1 MPFPLLAQA
10 FSLFHFSPSPEEEEG
25 KGGIFIFPPH
35 YIQYVRF
42 HPPQIPKNW
51 WHTFNIFSVNEM
63 KWNLELENFMPFWT
77 SNFWKWGL
85 SKCQSVIL
93 FRRAAPF
100 LCVTNKL
107 FHSSRGCWVLA
118 LSPATLDYFHFIDSL
133 LNFSFLINNLDLQ
146 WASLWFETPWSV
158 FVIWSTVW
166 ATRMANHFWFR
177 PLNWPNLHSRSRQMF
192 FSLSYCDLWSYH
204 GVLHYNFT
212 IFNFGCNPF

>member
-107 FHSSRGCWVLA
+107 FHSSRGCWVL
-118 LSPATLDYFHFIDSL
+118 
-133 LNFSFLINNLDLQ
+133 
-146 WASLWFETPWSV
+146 
-158 FVIWSTVW
+158 
-166 ATRMANHFWFR
+166 
-177 PLNWPNLHSRSRQMF
+177 
-192 FSLSYCDLWSYH
+192 SLSIGPILPWIISILLTRCWTADFWSITLIYNDRVCGLKPPEVSLSFEVLCGQPEWQIISDLGH
-204 GVLHYNFT
+204 
-212 IFNFGCNPF
+212 